1 MILILRDMKLR
12 NILSLPFAACI
23 FSACNQS
30 YNINQENFNNNWTFY
45 LVEDTANYSKD
56 YSSTDYDSN
65 SWENIRLPHTAN
77 IEPLIVNN
85 QWQGICWYKK
95 TFSIS
100 NYSNKKK
107 YFIEFE
113 GAMNIID
120 VWINDKHIKKDQGGY
135 LPVVIDVT
143 DYVNANKNIITVR
156 LDNRDNPITGPKP
169 LKILDFNMY
178 GGLYR
183 EVNFIEKNKI
193 YISNPSLVDIEAGGG
208 IFITYPKV
216 DRNLSEVKIK
226 TNIINE
232 EDYPKEVTLSHKI
245 IKDNAV
251 IKESV
256 KNINLTT
263 DNKGN
268 NTETIIVLEDPSL
281 WSPDSPSLYTLETTI
296 SDKEGNIIDKQNN
309 RFGIRKF
316 EFKDNQLYINGEK
329 TYLRGV
335 NRHQEYPY
343 IGYALSDN
351 AQYRDAYK
359 IKSAGFDY
367 VRLSHYPQSP
377 AFMDACDE
385 LGLVVA
391 DAILGWQY
399 YGDTDEFR
407 NQCYRSAK
415 QLIRRDRNH
424 PSVLAWEVSLN
435 ETKMPIPF
443 MEVLDSIVHK
453 EYPSENVYS
462 CGWMPEVYDIYFQAR
477 QHRILHKDKMMFDKP
492 YIVSEYGD
500 WEYYSN
506 NAGLNQHKIPKNM
519 RLEYSSRQFRKDGE
533 ERLLRQ
539 ARNVQEA
546 HNDNMNIPATGDG
559 YWVMFD
565 YNRGYH
571 DDIEASGIMDIFR
584 LPKFSYYFYK
594 SQRDLT
600 CISDCVL
607 KIASY
612 WNHNSPTDIKVY
624 SNAEEIELYLN
635 GKLIGKQKPDN
646 DKNST
651 NLKHPPF
658 TFKIGKFEKG
668 ELKAIAYSKG
678 EKIKEES
685 ILTPETPV
693 RLQCKV
699 DVSGKKLE
707 AGCNDVAFLYIS
719 AIDKNGTLVPEYTK
733 DIDISLPDGIEV
745 INKDEIKAEAGIATA
760 LIRIRDSKGIKKIT
774 VSDGVINGETE
785 INIR

>member
-1 MILILRDMKLR
+1 MKFKTALF
-12 NILSLPFAACI
+12 LSIATGLFT
-23 FSACNQS
+23 ACNKAN
-30 YNINQENFNNNWTFY
+30 YVNQESFNNNWTFH
-45 LVEDTANYSKD
+45 LVKDTANYNKD
-56 YSSTDYDSN
+56 YSETSCNSD
-65 SWENIRLPHTAN
+65 SWENVTLPHTAH
-77 IEPLIVNN
+77 IEPLVVNN

-100 NYSNKKK
+100 DFSKDKK

-120 VWINDKHIKKDQGGY
+120 VWINDQHVKKDQGGY

-143 DYVNANKNIITVR
+143 DYVNSNKNTLSVR
-156 LDNRDNPITGPKP
+156 LDNRDNPVTGPKP

-183 EVNFIEKNKI
+183 NVKFTEKNKI
-193 YISNPSLVDIEAGGG
+193 YISNPSLVDMVAGGG
-208 IFITYPKV
+208 IFISYPKV
-216 DRNLSEVKIK
+216 DKDLSEVNIK

-232 EDYPKEVTLSHKI
+232 EGSPEEVKLVHKI
-245 IKDNAV
+245 LKGNTV
-251 IKESV
+251 IKECSNKV
-256 KNINLTT
+256 NLTT
-263 DNKGN
+263 DSKGN
-268 NTETIIVLEDPSL
+268 NQETTIEMEDPSL
-281 WSPDSPSLYTLETTI
+281 WSPDSPFLYTLETTVLDM
-296 SDKEGNIIDKQNN
+296 SGKEIDKQVN

-316 EFKDNQLYINGEK
+316 EFKDNQLYINGKK

-335 NRHQEYPY
+335 NRHQEYPF

-359 IKSAGFDY
+359 IKAAGFDY

-377 AFMDACDE
+377 AFMNACDE

-399 YGDTDEFR
+399 YADNDDFR

-424 PSVLAWEVSLN
+424 PCVMAWEVSLN

-443 MEVLDSIVHK
+443 MQVLDSIVHK
-453 EYPSENVYS
+453 EYPGDNVYS
-462 CGWMPEVYDIYFQAR
+462 CGWMPDVYDIYFQAR
-477 QHRILHKDKMMFDKP
+477 QHRILHKDKMVFDKP
-492 YIVSEYGD
+492 YMVSEYGD

-506 NAGLNQHKIPKNM
+506 NAGLNQHKMSKGM

-546 HNDNMNIPATGDG
+546 HNDNMNIQATGDG

-571 DDIEASGIMDIFR
+571 HDIEASGVMDIFR
-584 LPKFSYYFYK
+584 LPKPAYYFYS
-594 SQRDLT
+594 SQRDMT
-600 CISDCVL
+600 NDSDCVL
-607 KIASY
+607 NIATY
-612 WNHNSPTDIKVY
+612 WNEKSPTDIKVY
-624 SNAEEIELYLN
+624 SNAEEVALYLN

-658 TFKIGKFEKG
+658 TFKIAKFEKG
-668 ELKAIAYSKG
+668 ELKAIAYNKG
-678 EKIKEES
+678 VKVKEES
-685 ILTPETPV
+685 VITPENPV
-693 RLQCKV
+693 KLQCKI
-699 DVSGKKLE
+699 DLSGKQLE
-707 AGCNDVAFLYIS
+707 AGCNDVAFLYLS
-719 AIDKNGTLVPEYTK
+719 AVDKNGTVNPEYTK
-733 DIDISLPDGIEV
+733 DINITLPEGIELMNEDKV
-745 INKDEIKAEAGIATA
+745 TAEAGIATA
-760 LIRIRDSKGIKKIT
+760 LIRIGTEKGVKNVK
-774 VSDGVINGETE
+774 VSDGEINGE
-785 INIR
+785 IDLDIK

>member
-1 MILILRDMKLR
+1 MKFKTALF
-12 NILSLPFAACI
+12 LSIATGLFT
-23 FSACNQS
+23 ACNKAN
-30 YNINQENFNNNWTFY
+30 YVNQESFNNNWTFH
-45 LVEDTANYSKD
+45 LVKDTANYNKD
-56 YSSTDYDSN
+56 YSETSCNSD
-65 SWENIRLPHTAN
+65 SWENVTLPHTAH
-77 IEPLIVNN
+77 IEPLVVNN

-100 NYSNKKK
+100 DFSKDKK

-120 VWINDKHIKKDQGGY
+120 VWINDQHVKKDQGGY

-143 DYVNANKNIITVR
+143 DYVNSNKNTLSVR
-156 LDNRDNPITGPKP
+156 LDNRDNPVTGPKP

-183 EVNFIEKNKI
+183 NVKFTEKNKI
-193 YISNPSLVDIEAGGG
+193 YISNPSLVDMVAGGG
-208 IFITYPKV
+208 IFISYPKV
-216 DRNLSEVKIK
+216 DKDLSEVNIK

-232 EDYPKEVTLSHKI
+232 EGSPEEVKLVHKI
-245 IKDNAV
+245 LKGNTV
-251 IKESV
+251 IKECSNKV
-256 KNINLTT
+256 NLTT
-263 DNKGN
+263 DSKGN
-268 NTETIIVLEDPSL
+268 NQETTIEMEDPSL
-281 WSPDSPSLYTLETTI
+281 WSPDSPFLYTLETTVLDM
-296 SDKEGNIIDKQNN
+296 SGKEIDKQVN

-316 EFKDNQLYINGEK
+316 EFKDNQLYINGKK

-335 NRHQEYPY
+335 NRHQEYPF

-359 IKSAGFDY
+359 IKAAGFDY

-377 AFMDACDE
+377 AFMNACDE

-399 YGDTDEFR
+399 YADNDDFR

-424 PSVLAWEVSLN
+424 PCVMAWEVSLN

-443 MEVLDSIVHK
+443 MQVLDSIVHK
-453 EYPSENVYS
+453 EYPGDNVYS
-462 CGWMPEVYDIYFQAR
+462 CGWMPDVYDIYFQAR
-477 QHRILHKDKMMFDKP
+477 QHRILHKDKMVFDKP
-492 YIVSEYGD
+492 YMVSEYGD

-506 NAGLNQHKIPKNM
+506 NAGLNQHKMSKGM

-546 HNDNMNIPATGDG
+546 HNDNMNIQATGDG

-571 DDIEASGIMDIFR
+571 HDIEASGVMDIFR
-584 LPKFSYYFYK
+584 LPKPAYYFYS
-594 SQRDLT
+594 SQRDMT
-600 CISDCVL
+600 NDSDCVL
-607 KIASY
+607 NIATY
-612 WNHNSPTDIKVY
+612 WNEKSPTDIKVY
-624 SNAEEIELYLN
+624 SNAEEVALYLN

-658 TFKIGKFEKG
+658 TFKIAKFEKG
-668 ELKAIAYSKG
+668 ELKAIAYNKG
-678 EKIKEES
+678 VKVKEES
-685 ILTPETPV
+685 VITPENPV
-693 RLQCKV
+693 KLQCKI
-699 DVSGKKLE
+699 DLSGKQLE

-719 AIDKNGTLVPEYTK
+719 AVDKNGTVNPEYTK
-733 DIDISLPDGIEV
+733 DINITLPEGIELMNEDKV
-745 INKDEIKAEAGIATA
+745 TAEAGIATA
-760 LIRIRDSKGIKKIT
+760 LIRIGTEKGVKNVK
-774 VSDGVINGETE
+774 VSDGEINGE
-785 INIR
+785 IDLDIK

>member
-1 MILILRDMKLR
+1 MKFKTALF
-12 NILSLPFAACI
+12 LSIATGLFT
-23 FSACNQS
+23 ACNKAN
-30 YNINQENFNNNWTFY
+30 YVNQESFNNNWTFH
-45 LVEDTANYSKD
+45 LVKDTANYNKD
-56 YSSTDYDSN
+56 YSETSCNSD
-65 SWENIRLPHTAN
+65 SWENVTLPHTAH
-77 IEPLIVNN
+77 IEPLVVNN

-100 NYSNKKK
+100 DFSKDKK

-120 VWINDKHIKKDQGGY
+120 VWINDQHVKKDQGGY

-143 DYVNANKNIITVR
+143 DYVNSNKNTLSVR
-156 LDNRDNPITGPKP
+156 LDNRDNPVTGPKP

-183 EVNFIEKNKI
+183 NVKFTEKNKI
-193 YISNPSLVDIEAGGG
+193 YISNPSLVDMVAGGG
-208 IFITYPKV
+208 IFISYPKV
-216 DRNLSEVKIK
+216 DKDLSEVNIK

-232 EDYPKEVTLSHKI
+232 EGSPEEVKLVHKI
-245 IKDNAV
+245 LKGNTV
-251 IKESV
+251 IKECSNKV
-256 KNINLTT
+256 NLTT
-263 DNKGN
+263 DSKGN
-268 NTETIIVLEDPSL
+268 NQETTIEMEDPSL
-281 WSPDSPSLYTLETTI
+281 WSPDSPFLYTLETTVLDM
-296 SDKEGNIIDKQNN
+296 SGKEIDKQVN

-316 EFKDNQLYINGEK
+316 EFKDNQLYINGKK

-335 NRHQEYPY
+335 NRHQEYPF

-359 IKSAGFDY
+359 IKAAGFDY

-377 AFMDACDE
+377 AFMNACDE

-399 YGDTDEFR
+399 YADNDDFR

-424 PSVLAWEVSLN
+424 PCVMAWEVSLN

-443 MEVLDSIVHK
+443 MQVLDSIVHK
-453 EYPSENVYS
+453 EYPGDNVYS
-462 CGWMPEVYDIYFQAR
+462 CGWMPDVYDIYFQAR
-477 QHRILHKDKMMFDKP
+477 QHRILHKDKMVFDKP
-492 YIVSEYGD
+492 YMVSEYGD

-506 NAGLNQHKIPKNM
+506 NAGLNQHKMSKGM

-539 ARNVQEA
+539 AKNVQEA
-546 HNDNMNIPATGDG
+546 HNDNMNIQATGDG

-571 DDIEASGIMDIFR
+571 HDIEASGVMDIFR
-584 LPKFSYYFYK
+584 LPKPAYYFYS
-594 SQRDLT
+594 SQRDMT
-600 CISDCVL
+600 NDSDCVL
-607 KIASY
+607 NIATY
-612 WNHNSPTDIKVY
+612 WNEKSPTDIKVY
-624 SNAEEIELYLN
+624 SNAEEVALYLN

-658 TFKIGKFEKG
+658 TFKIAKFEKG
-668 ELKAIAYSKG
+668 ELKAIAYNKG
-678 EKIKEES
+678 VKVKEES
-685 ILTPETPV
+685 VITPENPV
-693 RLQCKV
+693 KLQCKI
-699 DVSGKKLE
+699 DLSSKQLE

-719 AIDKNGTLVPEYTK
+719 AVDKNGTVNPEYTK
-733 DIDISLPDGIEV
+733 DINITLPEGIELMNEDKV
-745 INKDEIKAEAGIATA
+745 TAEAGIATA
-760 LIRIRDSKGIKKIT
+760 LIRIGTEKGVKNVK
-774 VSDGVINGETE
+774 VSDGEINGE
-785 INIR
+785 IDLDIK

>member
-1 MILILRDMKLR
+1 MKFKTALF
-12 NILSLPFAACI
+12 LSIATGLFT
-23 FSACNQS
+23 ACNKAN
-30 YNINQENFNNNWTFY
+30 YVNQESFNNNWTFH
-45 LVEDTANYSKD
+45 LVKDTANYNKD
-56 YSSTDYDSN
+56 YSETSCNSD
-65 SWENIRLPHTAN
+65 SWENVTLPHTAH
-77 IEPLIVNN
+77 IEPLVVNN

-100 NYSNKKK
+100 DFSKDKK

-120 VWINDKHIKKDQGGY
+120 VWINDQHVKKDQGGY

-143 DYVNANKNIITVR
+143 DYVNSNKNTLSVR
-156 LDNRDNPITGPKP
+156 LDNRDNPVTGPKP

-183 EVNFIEKNKI
+183 NVKFTEKNKI
-193 YISNPSLVDIEAGGG
+193 YISNPSLVDMVAGGG
-208 IFITYPKV
+208 IFISYPKV
-216 DRNLSEVKIK
+216 DKDLSEVNIK

-232 EDYPKEVTLSHKI
+232 EGSPEEVKLVHKI
-245 IKDNAV
+245 LKGNTV
-251 IKESV
+251 IKECSNKV
-256 KNINLTT
+256 NLTT
-263 DNKGN
+263 DSKGN
-268 NTETIIVLEDPSL
+268 NQETTIEMEDPSL
-281 WSPDSPSLYTLETTI
+281 WSPDSPFLYTLETTVLDM
-296 SDKEGNIIDKQNN
+296 SGKEIDKQVN

-316 EFKDNQLYINGEK
+316 EFKDNQLYINGKK

-335 NRHQEYPY
+335 NRHQEYPF

-359 IKSAGFDY
+359 IKAAGFDY

-377 AFMDACDE
+377 AFMNACDE

-399 YGDTDEFR
+399 YADNDDFR

-424 PSVLAWEVSLN
+424 PCVMAWEVSLN

-443 MEVLDSIVHK
+443 MQVLDSIVHK
-453 EYPSENVYS
+453 EYPGDNVYS
-462 CGWMPEVYDIYFQAR
+462 CGWMPDVYDIYFQAR
-477 QHRILHKDKMMFDKP
+477 QHRILHKDKMVFDKP
-492 YIVSEYGD
+492 YMVSEYGD

-506 NAGLNQHKIPKNM
+506 NAGLNQHKMSKGM

-539 ARNVQEA
+539 AKNVQEA
-546 HNDNMNIPATGDG
+546 HNDNMNIQATGDG

-571 DDIEASGIMDIFR
+571 HDIEASGVMDIFR
-584 LPKFSYYFYK
+584 LPKPAYYFYS
-594 SQRDLT
+594 SQRDMT
-600 CISDCVL
+600 NDSDCVL
-607 KIASY
+607 NIATY
-612 WNHNSPTDIKVY
+612 WNEKSPTDIKVY
-624 SNAEEIELYLN
+624 SNAEEVALYLN

-658 TFKIGKFEKG
+658 TFKIAKFEKG
-668 ELKAIAYSKG
+668 ELKAIAYNKG
-678 EKIKEES
+678 VKVKEES
-685 ILTPETPV
+685 VITPENPV
-693 RLQCKV
+693 KLQCKI
-699 DVSGKKLE
+699 DLSGKQLE

-719 AIDKNGTLVPEYTK
+719 AVDKNGTVNPEYTK
-733 DIDISLPDGIEV
+733 DINITLPEGIELMNEDKV
-745 INKDEIKAEAGIATA
+745 TAEAGIATA
-760 LIRIRDSKGIKKIT
+760 LIRIGTEKGVKNVK
-774 VSDGVINGETE
+774 VSDGEINGE
-785 INIR
+785 IDLDIK